1 MQSINFTSFCGRS
14 ATMFAGTALF
24 LPVLLITAPCAVPQ
38 ENPGSE
44 RAVECQSVVS
54 IHNRLITKLQPLYA
68 PQKAVNQSMLQKS
81 VKIYDQAAQDMKV
94 LAIQDETLG
103 QIKGEFATMYRST
116 SQVMKQAMSS
126 SGRKRSTAL
135 QKLAQAASPEK
146 ELVDRLNTYC
156 GNGK

>member
-1 MQSINFTSFCGRS
+1 MRSIKFSRQWWSSVTIL
-14 ATMFAGTALF
+14 AITTLF
-24 LPVLLITAPCAVPQ
+24 QPILLTKGVLAQ
-38 ENPGSE
+38 ENPGE
-44 RAVECQSVVS
+44 QRAVECQSVVS

-68 PQKAVNQSMLQKS
+68 PKKAVSQSMLQKS
-81 VKIYDQAAQDMKV
+81 VKIYDQAAQEMKDV
-94 LAIQDETLG
+94 AIQDETLS
-103 QIKGEFATMYRST
+103 QLKGELATMYRST